1 MIIPFPYTSLCIFYE
16 NQIKLHGPHTIIIYC
31 VSSFLLTCYPQLPFV
46 CFTKPTLSNEFML
59 TACVYFCQ
67 DFCGLFL
74 EDIPQKGVDKKGP
87 YFNIWQG
94 QWEESLAKVVLTVK
108 AGTQLRRSHSSAKQW
123 NSHYITTS
131 MCGQQSR
138 FTIGR
143 AILNKLHVTSQTV
156 WQICFSAEWCIQ
168 SIINLRSAKQKA
180 VKCDFNQYFIWG
192 LECDFG

>member
-1 MIIPFPYTSLCIFYE
+1 MIPFTYISLCIFYE
-16 NQIKLHGPHTIIIYC
+16 NQIKLHGPHTITIYC
-31 VSSFLLTCYPQLPFV
+31 LICFTHYIYHPQLPFV

-67 DFCGLFL
+67 DFRDLFL

-87 YFNIWQG
+87 YFNIWLG

-108 AGTQLRRSHSSAKQW
+108 AGTKLRRSHSSAKQW

-143 AILNKLHVTSQTV
+143 AILNNTLQVKMYDK
-156 WQICFSAEWCIQ
+156 SASVQ
-168 SIINLRSAKQKA
+168 N
-180 VKCDFNQYFIWG
+180 VVFNQS
-192 LECDFG
+192 